1 MDKKTQALENLKKFA
16 DQEEAAKKEL
26 AGNRDQILLKQM
38 LEEDKDLLTNS
49 TTFVNPSIEW
59 KPTDK
64 YRVAMVM
71 PPSWT
76 IFFPPYGIAKLTALM
91 RHYGYSVKV
100 YDANVESYHHLLK
113 EHEQD
118 YWKTERHFLWS
129 IKENFETYL
138 LPDIKHILDNIINE
152 IVNDNVRVVGL
163 SLYTTNLI
171 AGIYVAKRLRE
182 LNPNICL
189 LAGGPETITNTSVF
203 EYEAHNLFNYIFVG
217 ESEDNL
223 IDLLENLPNELPFN
237 ETIGTIKSRL
247 NLEHYPYADYTDYD
261 LKNYT
266 QHGVS
271 IETSRGCIA
280 QCSFCTET
288 YFWKF
293 RSQDAIRVV
302 DEIEHYVKVYKAK
315 RFWFTDSL
323 ANGNLK
329 NFEKIVDLLRERR
342 LDIKWHSYAR
352 CDGRMDFIFLCK
364 VAASGCTALSY
375 GVESGSQK
383 VLNDMR
389 KKIEI
394 WEIENNLRDSRKAGM
409 YNHVNYMIGY
419 PTEEPVDWFHG
430 MQVLYNVRKYIGA
443 LSLGYTTDI
452 AKHTHIETNCK
463 EYGIASG
470 SDVYDY
476 STLFLDQ
483 WYTNDYKNTIINR
496 FLRLKFGYVWLEII
510 KDHRESI
517 IYNSQQQESM
527 KTFYSFEFNT
537 KDTIDYMEQDFCVNF
552 DQFTGSLSSNI
563 ANEYVA
569 MCYLLYKYFNRV
581 SFTFRCNPE
590 EDIKIFGGYVSKEY
604 YSDVQF
610 NIDKKGSYTLTI
622 KHRLPEWFDET
633 LEKTGN
639 ISDWKTKEPVNRK
652 SVHQQYL
659 RKN

>member
-1 MDKKTQALENLKKFA
+1 MDKKTQAVENLKKFA
-16 DQEEAAKKEL
+16 EQEEAAKKEL

-49 TTFVNPSIEW
+49 NTFVNPNIEW

-64 YRVAMVM
+64 YRVAMIM

-138 LPDIKHILDNIINE
+138 LPDIKHILDSIINE
-152 IVNDNVRVVGL
+152 IINDNVRVVGL
-163 SLYTTNLI
+163 SLYTTNVI
-171 AGIYVAKRLRE
+171 AGIYIAKKLRK
-182 LNPNICL
+182 LKPDICL
-189 LAGGPETITNTSVF
+189 LAGGPETITNTTIF
-203 EYEAHNLFNYIFVG
+203 EHEAHNLFNYIFVG

-223 IDLLENLPNELPFN
+223 INLLENLPNELPLN
-237 ETIGTIKSRL
+237 ETIGTVKSRL

-280 QCSFCTET
+280 QCSFCSET

-293 RSQDAIRVV
+293 RSQEANRVV
-302 DEIEHYVKVYKAK
+302 DEIEHYVKTYKAK

-329 NFEKIVDLLRERR
+329 NFEKIVDLIRERR
-342 LDIKWHSYAR
+342 LDIRWHSYAR
-352 CDGRMDFIFLCK
+352 CDGRMDAIFLHK

-394 WEIENNLRDSRKAGM
+394 WEIENNLKDSRKAGM
-409 YNHVNYMIGY
+409 YNHVNYMVGY

-430 MQVLYNVRKYIGA
+430 MQVIYNTRKWIGA
-443 LSLGYTTDI
+443 LSLGYTTTM
-452 AKHTHIETNCK
+452 AKNAHIETNYRT
-463 EYGIASG
+463 YGVVGEGDI
-470 SDVYDY
+470 YDY
-476 STLFLDQ
+476 SSYFLGD
-483 WYTNDYKNTIINR
+483 WYTDNYKNTIVNR
-496 FLRLKFGYVWLEII
+496 FLRLKFGYIWLEIL
-510 KDHRESI
+510 KDFRQSV
-517 IYNSQQQESM
+517 IYNSQQQDTM
-527 KTFYSFEFNT
+527 KSFYNFEFNNKT
-537 KDTIDYMEQDFCVNF
+537 SLEYVEQDFYVNF
-552 DQFTGSLSSNI
+552 NQFENSFADNI
-563 ANEYVA
+563 ANEYIA
-569 MCYLLYKYFNRV
+569 MCYMLYKYFNRV
-581 SFTFRCNPE
+581 SFTFRCDPE
-590 EDIKIFGGYVSKEY
+590 EDLKIFGNYITRNY
-604 YSDVQF
+604 YSDLQF
-610 NIDKKGSYTLTI
+610 NTDKKGNYTFIL
-622 KHRLPEWFDET
+622 KHKLIDQFEETVSRQGHISEWQTLKPIVRET
-633 LEKTGN
+633 
-639 ISDWKTKEPVNRK
+639 
-652 SVHQQYL
+652 VHPQY
-659 RKN
+659 RD